1 MKKTP
6 RFVFKS
12 RLKRFSRCLDA
23 RPRSLDFTRD
33 AGHADDADDADDVD
47 GGDERRQEE
56 ADTDSSDGFVDD
68 GACGSGGSV
77 RVVVVVRFVE

>member
-33 AGHADDADDADDVD
+33 AGHADDADDVD

-56 ADTDSSDGFVDD
+56 ADTDSSDGVVGD

>member
-1 MKKTP
+1 MKKTGGS
-6 RFVFKS
+6 FAFKS

-33 AGHADDADDADDVD
+33 AGHADYADDVD

-56 ADTDSSDGFVDD
+56 ADTDTSDGVVDD